1 MGACRTHPS
10 SICTKKC
17 CPERMEQQHVG
28 CSTGVPIPD
37 CPSAWGHCAHLMPST
52 EAEGCRDRAVL
63 SGTDLQLL
71 LEEPLPLEWTA
82 VEWKVVLGAE
92 PRQRILTVR
101 KDEVEPANSSLSRR
115 ATFLW
120 EPLSLHI
127 SAVTK
132 ADSGNYSAEIEHSHG
147 SVLNKCFH
155 VSVWGECLDLLPSS
169 IPIPSNLSVPAE
181 PVGSPHLERHVL
193 QQEQEWCSFQL
204 SCAVPGATA
213 VSYSWSRDSEPLG
226 NQSVLEVPKDVQP
239 GLYVCNVSNP
249 ASWSTASIDMAAACT
264 QTGLFGAFPFCAV
277 TVLLLLAVCIASCI
291 AYWFSIWWKDGS
303 DCSSPL
309 GAGICLRRAGDGSA
323 PGCWWWWW
331 HFGQT
336 SDILATTTVF
346 YPHPL
351 HIGQTHSNCSPQA
364 PNSPLPAT
372 READVAPFAGEEMEA
387 PNSEAAGN
395 GGYLAELF
403 IPVPLPGYEI
413 LFPSAKQSRNHWQG
427 VRMSTRAASPQE
439 P

>member
-1 MGACRTHPS
+1 AAAIRGQSAGCGQT
-10 SICTKKC
+10 
-17 CPERMEQQHVG
+17 QHRRRWVHAG
-28 CSTGVPIPD
+28 PIPA
-37 CPSAWGHCAHLMPST
+37 PSAPRSVAQRGWSSST
-52 EAEGCRDRAVL
+52 WEAEGCRDRAVL

-155 VSVWGECLDLLPSS
+155 VSVW
-169 IPIPSNLSVPAE
+169 E
-181 PVGSPHLERHVL
+181 PVGSPHLERYVL
-193 QQEQEWCSFQL
+193 QQEQGWCSFQL

>member
-155 VSVWGECLDLLPSS
+155 VSVW
-169 IPIPSNLSVPAE
+169 E

-264 QTGLFGAFPFCAV
+264 QTGLFGAVPWWAV
-277 TVLLLLAVCIASCI
+277 IVMLVLAVCIAGSTT
-291 AYWFSIWWKDGS
+291 YWCWRRRRRKDRPAAPT
-303 DCSSPL
+303 SP
-309 GAGICLRRAGDGSA
+309 A
-323 PGCWWWWW
+323 PPEHTEQSLTVYEEVGKLQT
-331 HFGQT
+331 GQE
-336 SDILATTTVF
+336 
-346 YPHPL
+346 
-351 HIGQTHSNCSPQA
+351 
-364 PNSPLPAT
+364 PN
-372 READVAPFAGEEMEA
+372 G
-387 PNSEAAGN
+387 NSEAHVVGN
-395 GGYLAELF
+395 TVYAVVNPKGQR
-403 IPVPLPGYEI
+403 P
-413 LFPSAKQSRNHWQG
+413 R
-427 VRMSTRAASPQE
+427 SPQKPE
-439 P
+439 SCTIYSTVQHRMRSPSFKRKKLDRALVSTAYMEVTAPLRRYPSSQNSSTSPTDHHNS

>member
-155 VSVWGECLDLLPSS
+155 VSVW
-169 IPIPSNLSVPAE
+169 E

-264 QTGLFGAFPFCAV
+264 QTGDLSSAPSNPGLFGAVPWWAV
-277 TVLLLLAVCIASCI
+277 IVMLVLAVCIAGSTT
-291 AYWFSIWWKDGS
+291 YWCWRRRRRKDRPAAPT
-303 DCSSPL
+303 SP
-309 GAGICLRRAGDGSA
+309 A
-323 PGCWWWWW
+323 PPEHTEQSLTVYEEVGKLQT
-331 HFGQT
+331 GQE
-336 SDILATTTVF
+336 
-346 YPHPL
+346 
-351 HIGQTHSNCSPQA
+351 
-364 PNSPLPAT
+364 PN
-372 READVAPFAGEEMEA
+372 G
-387 PNSEAAGN
+387 NSEAHVVGN
-395 GGYLAELF
+395 TVYAVVNPKGQR
-403 IPVPLPGYEI
+403 P
-413 LFPSAKQSRNHWQG
+413 R
-427 VRMSTRAASPQE
+427 SPQKPESCTIYSTVQHRMRSPSFKRKKLDRALVSTAYMEVTGTGQQTDE
-439 P
+439 PCTPPLQVPRS